1 MRRGDTWLSGNG
13 HPRQA
18 EWVFVSTP
26 LVVSLSGLEHRSLD
40 SCADFAAEL
49 DRRHVPLSL
58 LISPRPTDLD
68 ARDHRSPMLSWV
80 ADRVGGRDT
89 VSLHGFARVSPGLR
103 SRLAPAARLPA
114 HEAGLRLVAASAVL
128 EQAGLRTRTFVPPR
142 WLASPGTVLA
152 AQRRGFSV
160 CADAMGVRDLG
171 TGRVL
176 RSRIRILG
184 PGEVAEPWWCRALV
198 LGAGRAARRGRAVRL
213 AVEAQTL
220 AKPAVRPAILDAIDL
235 ALHHGADPVTY
246 ASFATARP
254 EAERVPTPRIPHEAW

>member
-1 MRRGDTWLSGNG
+1 ML
-13 HPRQA
+13 
-18 EWVFVSTP
+18 VSTP

-49 DRRHVPLSL
+49 DRRDVPLSL

-68 ARDHRSPMLSWV
+68 ARDRMSPLLGWV
-80 ADRVGGRDT
+80 ADRLSRRDT
-89 VSLHGFARVSPGLR
+89 VSLHGFARTSPGLR

-128 EQAGLRTRTFVPPR
+128 EQAGLRTHTFIPPR

-152 AQRRGFSV
+152 AQRRGFAV

-171 TGRVL
+171 TGQVL

-184 PGEVAEPWWCRALV
+184 PGEAAEPWWCRALV

-213 AVEAQTL
+213 AVDAGTL
-220 AKPAVRPAILDAIDL
+220 AKPAVRQAVLDAIDL
-235 ALHHGADPVTY
+235 ALHHGAEPVTY
-246 ASFATARP
+246 ASFATVRP
-254 EAERVPTPRIPHEAW
+254 ELERIPTPRIPHEAW

>member
-26 LVVSLSGLEHRSLD
+26 LVVSLSGLELRSLD

-49 DRRHVPLSL
+49 DRRNVPLSL
-58 LISPRPTDLD
+58 LISPSPTDLD
-68 ARDHRSPMLSWV
+68 SRDRRSPVLGWV
-80 ADRVGGRDT
+80 ADRLVGRDT

-128 EQAGLRTRTFVPPR
+128 EQAGLRTHTFIPPR

-152 AQRRGFSV
+152 AQRRGFAV

-171 TGRVL
+171 TGSVL
-176 RSRIRILG
+176 RSRIRLLG

-213 AVEAQTL
+213 AVDARTL
-220 AKPAVRPAILDAIDL
+220 AKPTVRHAILDAVDL
-235 ALHHGADPVTY
+235 ALHHGANPVTY
-246 ASFATARP
+246 ASFAKASSEVARIP
-254 EAERVPTPRIPHEAW
+254 KPRIPHEAR

>member
-1 MRRGDTWLSGNG
+1 M
-13 HPRQA
+13 
-18 EWVFVSTP
+18 STP
-26 LVVSLSGLEHRSLD
+26 LVVSLSGLQPRSLD
-40 SCADFAAEL
+40 SCAEFAAEL
-49 DRRHVPLSL
+49 DRRGVPLSL
-58 LISPRPTDLD
+58 LVPPRPDDLE
-68 ARDHRSPMLSWV
+68 AGLRRAPLLGWV
-80 ADRVGGRDT
+80 AERVDRGDA
-89 VSLHGFARVSPGLR
+89 VSLHGFARTSPGLR

-142 WLASPGTVLA
+142 WVASTGTVLA
-152 AQRRGFSV
+152 AQRRGFEV

-176 RSRIRILG
+176 RSRIRFLG

-213 AVEAQTL
+213 AVDARAL
-220 AKPAVRPAILDAIDL
+220 AKPAVRHAVVDAVDL

-246 ASFATARP
+246 ASFATTCPP
-254 EAERVPTPRIPHEAW
+254 EQRIPTPRIPPEAW

>member
-26 LVVSLSGLEHRSLD
+26 LVVSLSGLELRSLD

-49 DRRHVPLSL
+49 DRRSVPLSL
-58 LISPRPTDLD
+58 LISPKPTDLD
-68 ARDHRSPMLSWV
+68 SRDRRSPVLDWV
-80 ADRVGGRDT
+80 ADRLVRRDT

-128 EQAGLRTRTFVPPR
+128 EQAGLRTHTFIPPR

-152 AQRRGFSV
+152 AQRRGFAV

-171 TGRVL
+171 TGSVL
-176 RSRIRILG
+176 RSRIRLLG

-213 AVEAQTL
+213 AVDAQTL
-220 AKPAVRPAILDAIDL
+220 VKPAVRHAILDAVDL
-235 ALHHGADPVTY
+235 ALHHGANPVTY
-246 ASFATARP
+246 ASFARARA
-254 EAERVPTPRIPHEAW
+254 EAARIPKPRIPHEAW